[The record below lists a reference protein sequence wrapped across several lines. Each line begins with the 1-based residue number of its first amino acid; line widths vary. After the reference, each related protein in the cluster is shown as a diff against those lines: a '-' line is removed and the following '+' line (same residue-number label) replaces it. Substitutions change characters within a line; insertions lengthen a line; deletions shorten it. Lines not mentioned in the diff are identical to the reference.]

1 MSEPKPVSNILF
13 APTLFQKSI
22 FAALSILILE
32 CGFFACQIY
41 LVKEAEKEAN
51 KQESVRQIIAAAHG
65 LMQNLYM
72 AGDGVTKYGFKH
84 QREEL
89 VRYEEAR
96 EKIPKMLAGIKASL
110 KEQPK
115 QAILFAE
122 IEKQIDKGMERI
134 AQFKRTIET
143 EEPAAVAKLGL
154 QHQAAMQGLLEGLVK
169 DLMEFLEQE
178 KTIESRS
185 PAILEAR
192 RNETKMLLAVGLT
205 GNLLLA
211 LSMILVFTSG
221 ITSRIKVLV
230 DNSESLQFGKR
241 LANPISGGDEIAA
254 LDEAIHEM
262 AEALEYEERMVREA
276 EEEFRTIIEQLPVGL
291 LILSADQASGNRG
304 GHEIDYAN
312 QKAES
317 IFDLDSG
324 FAASQ
329 KGNSPG
335 LVGRPLSSVL
345 TDLPEDLEDLSQVSK
360 RLFSANTFA
369 DPPRT
374 ISLELSL
381 VALKLRGR
389 NCYLGIFEDVTQ
401 AVELENMKQAFV
413 AMVSHDLRTPLTS
426 VIGFLQLL
434 PAGVYG
440 PVEERAVTESKQ
452 AEKRA
457 DHLIGL
463 INDLLDL
470 EKLNAGQLEMFKQ
483 DNSLE
488 DILDSVID
496 NLADLCEEQGVNI
509 IFEGCQARLNADS
522 ERLVQAFG
530 KLVGC
535 FVSLARRG
543 QITIL
548 VQGRSPLTIKLLAPE
563 RLLAPNRCQH
573 FFEPFQ
579 NIDESNRVA
588 PGLSLALARALL
600 TANGAEA
607 TLRVDRSA
615 TELSVVFS

>member
-41 LVKEAEKEAN
+41 LVKEADKEAN
-51 KQESVRQIIAAAHG
+51 RQEAVRQIIAAAHG

-72 AGDGVTKYGFKH
+72 AGDGVTKYGLKH

-89 VRYEEAR
+89 ARYEEAR

-115 QAILFAE
+115 QAVLFAE

-134 AQFKRTIET
+134 AQFKKTIET

-241 LANPISGGDEIAA
+241 LANPITGGDEIAA

-304 GHEIDYAN
+304 GHVIDYAN

-329 KGNSPG
+329 NGNSPG

-345 TDLPEDLEDLSQVSK
+345 TDLPEDLEELSQVSK
-360 RLFSANTFA
+360 RIFSANTFA

-389 NCYLGIFEDVTQ
+389 NCYLGIFADVTQ

-426 VIGFLQLL
+426 VVGFLQLL

-483 DNSLE
+483 DISLE

-496 NLADLCEEQGVNI
+496 NLADHCEEQGVNI

-530 KLVGC
+530 KLVCC

-563 RLLAPNRCQH
+563 KLLASNLCQH

-600 TANGAEA
+600 IANGAEA
-607 TLRVDRSA
+607 TVRVDRSA